1 MNLSKAGL
9 LLPDADSYITD
20 ETLIVAAGVMNTLW

>member
-9 LLPDADSYITD
+9 LLPDSDSYITD
-20 ETLIVAAGVMNTLW
+20 ETLIVDGGVMKTLW